1 MKKLAIFLMIVILL
15 SSLFA
20 ITVSEKIGIVIL
32 PAKIG
37 NGWNMDEADFLI
49 SILEQKALELGR
61 FRVFSRNDLDMIVKE
76 RNLGDLGIVE
86 QTFEAGKILGARY
99 AILLTLTE
107 LTSNYEKNGYTAS
120 LRLSLKLYDL
130 KTGELLAS
138 TPFAKETYT
147 EEETPQKAI
156 NSILMST
163 AEDMWLSLREYFK
176 LEAYVSKIEGNKIY
190 LAGLDPKI
198 AKNGFI
204 FKLETSTGEIG
215 YAEVIGIDR
224 NNNLVIAKFKYG
236 AMPSVYDP
244 AIEYPV
250 SSMFGGISAG
260 LYAGKIALGFVGWQN
275 NLYVESG
282 IVLSSFVGYIPGY
295 VTVGGKFDLVEVGQ
309 ISAGIHGGL
318 QILAIYNTNN
328 DSNDSFLPIFG
339 LNAGIQVKYEF
350 EPKSG
355 IIATAGYSM
364 LFPDDIS
371 RSIYDMLFKLDTT
384 SFLQIGAGYF
394 MSF

>member
-1 MKKLAIFLMIVILL
+1 MKKLVIFLAIVSLF
-15 SSLFA
+15 SSLLA
-20 ITVSEKIGIVIL
+20 VTISEKIGIVIL
-32 PAKIG
+32 PAKVG

-76 RNLGDLGIVE
+76 RNLGDLGLVE

-130 KTGELLAS
+130 KNGELLAS
-138 TPFAKETYT
+138 TPFAKETYV

-156 NSILMST
+156 NSVLMS
-163 AEDMWLSLREYFK
+163 AADDIWLSLREYFK

-198 AKNGFI
+198 AKKGFI
-204 FKLETSTGEIG
+204 FKLETSTGEVG

-224 NNNLVIAKFKYG
+224 NNNLVITKFKYG

-250 SSMFGGISAG
+250 SSMFGGISVG
-260 LYAGKIALGFVGWQN
+260 LYSGKIALGIAGWQN
-275 NLYVESG
+275 NLYFESG
-282 IVLSSFVGYIPGY
+282 IILSSFAGYIPGY
-295 VTVGGKFDLVEVGQ
+295 VTLGGSFDLIEVGQ
-309 ISAGIHGGL
+309 LTEAIYGGL
-318 QILAIYNTNN
+318 QILAIYDTETT
-328 DSNDSFLPIFG
+328 SESSFLPIFG
-339 LNAGIQVKYEF
+339 INIGTRIKYEF

-355 IIATAGYSM
+355 IFVSVGASA
-364 LFPDDIS
+364 LFPDS
-371 RSIYDMLFKLDTT
+371 VSQSIYDILFGMDTT